1 MATLILFI
9 NLISLVKVSVPM
21 REGISLRRLMN
32 VLSSL
37 EWEWEDDFLH
47 GDYFHSVQPHAVW
60 SFSPAGHH

>member
-9 NLISLVKVSVPM
+9 YFINLVKVSLPT

-47 GDYFHSVQPHAVW
+47 SDYFHSVQPPAIW
-60 SFSPAGHH
+60 SYSLAGHH

>member
-9 NLISLVKVSVPM
+9 NLISLVKVSLPM

-32 VLSSL
+32 VFSSL

-47 GDYFHSVQPHAVW
+47 GDYLHSVQPPAIW
-60 SFSPAGHH
+60 SFSPAGLH

>member
-47 GDYFHSVQPHAVW
+47 GDYFHSV
-60 SFSPAGHH
+60 